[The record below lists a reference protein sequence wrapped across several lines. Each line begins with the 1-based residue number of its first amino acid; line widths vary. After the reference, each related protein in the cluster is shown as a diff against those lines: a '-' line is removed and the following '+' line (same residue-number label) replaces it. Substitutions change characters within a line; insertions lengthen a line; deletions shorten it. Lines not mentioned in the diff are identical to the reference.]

1 MIQCAAT
8 RADGSPCK
16 ARALPDRT
24 LCWAHAPDHQARA
37 AEARRKGGTNR
48 STARRVQK
56 RMPREVYD
64 IVLLVEGAMGAVLK
78 STVTPS
84 QGHAVAS
91 LASCWVRLHE
101 LGEFAQRL
109 EALEAAADGGKGTL
123 AGLVSTYRRPS

>member
-1 MIQCAAT
+1 MTQCAAT

-37 AEARRKGGTNR
+37 AEARRKGGANR
-48 STARRVQK
+48 STAARVQK
-56 RMPREVYD
+56 RMPREVRD
-64 IVLLVEGAMGAVLK
+64 IVEIVEAAMGAVLK

-109 EALEAAADGGKGTL
+109 EALEAAADDHKRWG
-123 AGLVSTYRRPS
+123 S